1 MSTTNTIQ
9 RNKAS
14 KTTNSIEPAHMQHP
28 YAVQDS
34 AIPGARNLAEATK
47 LINQKGF
54 SKVIENATFLEIISP
69 PSNPGGKTKYILP
82 HLNLADG
89 ATFEGYLCK
98 IRIPEDVGCLPDP
111 QDITDEIN
119 SGPSA
124 KKAIEGANPAD
135 EKIKRINYFE
145 AVANHKTFAPLE
157 PKNQKIPAPNSKVR
171 VICFSEPHMYSGGS
185 IDGFYE
191 IIDNDGEL
199 FEQGTLNDLLE
210 SFRQFY
216 EGAKAIVQP
225 GSDNVSSFFSQIGDK
240 VSSIF
245 GPSARD
251 LEHED
256 ERGQDSDGMSMTCG
270 EMLSQ
275 NFSLSQL
282 TKSSRFSN
290 IDNTPN
296 EQQKENLRLLA
307 NNVLEPIRNKFGDLI
322 VTSAYRSPEINQR
335 VGGSRTGDHP
345 RGMAAD
351 IVPRTGTKNLL
362 EVANWIRDNLSYK
375 QLILEMWRPEAN
387 RGWIHVSYDVSNNK
401 KQAFEMYKDQNGQ
414 TQYREIKKV

>member
-256 ERGQDSDGMSMTCG
+256 ERGQDSDGMSMTGG

>member
-1 MSTTNTIQ
+1 MNTKNTIQ
-9 RNKAS
+9 RNKER
-14 KTTNSIEPAHMQHP
+14 KTTNSIESAHMQHP
-28 YAVQDS
+28 YAVQD
-34 AIPGARNLAEATK
+34 AAVPGARNLAEATK

-54 SKVIENATFLEIISP
+54 SKVIENATFLELISP

-98 IRIPEDVGCLPDP
+98 IRLPEDVGCLPDP
-111 QDITDEIN
+111 QDILDEIN

-124 KKAIEGANPAD
+124 KKAVEGENPAD

-191 IIDNDGEL
+191 SIDADDGI

-210 SFRQFY
+210 SFRKYTKQVG
-216 EGAKAIVQP
+216 EIVQAD
-225 GSDNVSSFFSQIGDK
+225 SDNVSSFISQIGDK

-245 GPSARD
+245 GPSAKD

-256 ERGQDSDGMSMTCG
+256 ERGQDSDGMSMADG

-282 TKSSRFSN
+282 TKSSRFPS

-296 EQQKENLRLLA
+296 QQQKENLRLLA
-307 NNVLEPIRNKFGDLI
+307 NNVLEPIRSKFGDLI
-322 VTSAYRSPEINQR
+322 ITSAYRSPEINQR

-387 RGWIHVSYDVSNNK
+387 RGWIHVSYDEKNNK

>member
-1 MSTTNTIQ
+1 MSTTDKIK
-9 RNKAS
+9 RNKER
-14 KTTNSIEPAHMQHP
+14 KTTNSIESAHMQHP
-28 YAVQDS
+28 YAVQD
-34 AIPGARNLAEATK
+34 AAVPGARNLAEATK

-54 SKVIENATFLEIISP
+54 SKVIENATFLELISP

-98 IRIPEDVGCLPDP
+98 IRLPEDVGCLPDP
-111 QDITDEIN
+111 QDILDEIN

-124 KKAIEGANPAD
+124 KKAVEGENPAD

-191 IIDNDGEL
+191 SIDADDGI

-210 SFRQFY
+210 SFRKYTKQVG
-216 EGAKAIVQP
+216 EIVQAD
-225 GSDNVSSFFSQIGDK
+225 SDNVSSFISQIGDK

-245 GPSARD
+245 GPSAKD

-256 ERGQDSDGMSMTCG
+256 ERGQDSDGMSMADG

-282 TKSSRFSN
+282 TKSSRFPS

-296 EQQKENLRLLA
+296 QQQKENLRLLA
-307 NNVLEPIRNKFGDLI
+307 NNVLEPIRSKFGDLI
-322 VTSAYRSPEINQR
+322 ITSAYRSPEINQR

-387 RGWIHVSYDVSNNK
+387 RGWIHVSYDEKNNK

>member
-9 RNKAS
+9 RNKPK
-14 KTTNSIEPAHMQHP
+14 KTTNTIAPAEMQHP
-28 YAVQDS
+28 YAVQD
-34 AIPGARNLAEATK
+34 AVVPGARNLAEATK

-54 SKVIENATFLEIISP
+54 SKVIENATVLEIISP
-69 PSNPGGKTKYILP
+69 PNNPGGKTTYILP

-89 ATFEGYLCK
+89 RTFSGYLCK
-98 IRIPEDVGCLPDP
+98 IRLPEDVGCLPDP
-111 QDITDEIN
+111 QSMADEIN

-145 AVANHKTFAPLE
+145 AVANHKTFAPLDA
-157 PKNQKIPAPNSKVR
+157 KNQKIPAPNSKVR

-191 IIDNDGEL
+191 PIDDDDSI
-199 FEQGTLNDLLE
+199 FEPGKLNDLLE
-210 SFRQFY
+210 SFRKYTKQVG
-216 EGAKAIVQP
+216 EIVQSN
-225 GSDNVSSFFSQIGDK
+225 SDNVSSFVSQIGDK

-245 GPSARD
+245 GPSAKD

-256 ERGQDSDGMSMTCG
+256 ERGQDSDGMSMVDG

-282 TKSSRFSN
+282 TKSSRFPN

-296 EQQKENLRLLA
+296 QQQKENLRLLA

-322 VTSAYRSPEINQR
+322 ITSAYRSPEINQK

-351 IVPRTGTKNLL
+351 IVPTTGTKNLL

>member
-9 RNKAS
+9 RNKAK

-28 YAVQDS
+28 YAVQD
-34 AIPGARNLAEATK
+34 AAVPGARNLAEATK

-54 SKVIENATFLEIISP
+54 SKVIENATFLEVISP
-69 PSNPGGKTKYILP
+69 PNNPGGKTTYILP

-89 ATFEGYLCK
+89 KTFSGYLCK
-98 IRIPEDVGCLPDP
+98 IRLPEDVGCLPDP
-111 QDITDEIN
+111 QDILDEIN

-124 KKAIEGANPAD
+124 KKAVEGENPAD

-191 IIDNDGEL
+191 SIDADDGI

-210 SFRQFY
+210 SFRKYTKQVG
-216 EGAKAIVQP
+216 EIVQAD
-225 GSDNVSSFFSQIGDK
+225 SDNVSSFISQIGDK

-245 GPSARD
+245 GPSAKD

-256 ERGQDSDGMSMTCG
+256 ERGQDSDGMSMADG

-282 TKSSRFSN
+282 TKSSRFPS

-296 EQQKENLRLLA
+296 QQQKENLRLLA
-307 NNVLEPIRNKFGDLI
+307 NNVLEPIRSKFGDLI
-322 VTSAYRSPEINQR
+322 ITSAYRSPEINQR

-387 RGWIHVSYDVSNNK
+387 RGWIHVSYDEKNNK

>member
-9 RNKAS
+9 RNKAK

-28 YAVQDS
+28 YAVQD
-34 AIPGARNLAEATK
+34 AAVPGARNLAEATK

-54 SKVIENATFLEIISP
+54 SKVIENATFLEVISP
-69 PSNPGGKTKYILP
+69 PNNPGGKTTYILP

-89 ATFEGYLCK
+89 KTFSGYLCK
-98 IRIPEDVGCLPDP
+98 IRLPEDIGCLPDP
-111 QDITDEIN
+111 QDILGEIN

-124 KKAIEGANPAD
+124 KKAVEGANSAD
-135 EKIKRINYFE
+135 EKIKIITYFE
-145 AVANHKTFAPLE
+145 AVANHKTFAPLD
-157 PKNQKIPAPNSKVR
+157 PKNQKIPSPNSKVR

-191 IIDNDGEL
+191 IIDNDDGM
-199 FEQGTLNDLLE
+199 FEQGTLNGLLE
-210 SFRQFY
+210 SFRQY
-216 EGAKAIVQP
+216 SQKAQEIVQA
-225 GSDNVSSFFSQIGDK
+225 GSDNISSFVSQIGDK
-240 VSSIF
+240 VSSVF
-245 GPSARD
+245 GPSAKD

-256 ERGQDSDGMSMTCG
+256 ERGQDSDGMSMTDG

-275 NFSLSQL
+275 NFSLSQM
-282 TKSSRFSN
+282 TKNSRFPN

-322 VTSAYRSPEINQR
+322 ITSAYRSPEINQR

-387 RGWIHVSYDVSNNK
+387 RGWIHVSYDANNNK

>member
-1 MSTTNTIQ
+1 MSTTDKIK
-9 RNKAS
+9 RNKER
-14 KTTNSIEPAHMQHP
+14 KTTNSIESAHMQHP
-28 YAVQDS
+28 YAVQD
-34 AIPGARNLAEATK
+34 AAVPGARNLAEATK

-54 SKVIENATFLEIISP
+54 SKVIENATFLELISP
-69 PSNPGGKTKYILP
+69 PNNPGGKTKYILP
-82 HLNLADG
+82 HLNMADG

-98 IRIPEDVGCLPDP
+98 IRLPEDVGCLPDP
-111 QDITDEIN
+111 QDILDEIN

-124 KKAIEGANPAD
+124 KKAVEGENPAD

-191 IIDNDGEL
+191 SIDADDGI

-210 SFRQFY
+210 SFRKYTKQLG
-216 EGAKAIVQP
+216 EIVQAD
-225 GSDNVSSFFSQIGDK
+225 SDNVSSFISQIGDK

-245 GPSARD
+245 GPSAKD

-256 ERGQDSDGMSMTCG
+256 ERGQDSDGMSMADG

-282 TKSSRFSN
+282 TKSSRFPG

-296 EQQKENLRLLA
+296 QQQKENLRLLA
-307 NNVLEPIRNKFGDLI
+307 NNVLEPIRSKFGDLI
-322 VTSAYRSPEINQR
+322 ITSAYRSPEINQR

-387 RGWIHVSYDVSNNK
+387 RGWIHVSYDEKNNK

>member
-1 MSTTNTIQ
+1 MSTTDKIK
-9 RNKAS
+9 RNKER
-14 KTTNSIEPAHMQHP
+14 KTTNSIESAHMQHP
-28 YAVQDS
+28 YAVQD
-34 AIPGARNLAEATK
+34 AAVPGARNLAEATK

-54 SKVIENATFLEIISP
+54 SKVIENATFLELISP
-69 PSNPGGKTKYILP
+69 PNNPGGKTKYILP
-82 HLNLADG
+82 HLNMADG

-98 IRIPEDVGCLPDP
+98 IRLPEDVGCLPDP
-111 QDITDEIN
+111 QDILDEIN

-124 KKAIEGANPAD
+124 KKAVEGENPAD

-145 AVANHKTFAPLE
+145 RVANHKTFAPLE

-191 IIDNDGEL
+191 SIDADDGI

-210 SFRQFY
+210 SFRKYTKQLG
-216 EGAKAIVQP
+216 EIVQAD
-225 GSDNVSSFFSQIGDK
+225 SDNVSSFISQIGDK

-245 GPSARD
+245 GPSAKD

-256 ERGQDSDGMSMTCG
+256 ERGQDSDGMSMADG

-282 TKSSRFSN
+282 TKSSRFPS

-296 EQQKENLRLLA
+296 QQQKENLRLLA
-307 NNVLEPIRNKFGDLI
+307 NNVLEPIRSKFGDLI
-322 VTSAYRSPEINQR
+322 ITSAYRSPEINQR

-387 RGWIHVSYDVSNNK
+387 RGWIHVSYDEKNNK